1 VTVRGGGRPRDE
13 SGGHLADVE
22 IDEEHYA
29 RPLQPLPSA
38 GRRGRPP
45 DPPRAGGRPPQA
57 PRRRTGFGLG
67 GLVRLLL
74 FMGVLAGFVLIV
86 SLTVLRP
93 VVAGAVVGWAADNP
107 SALRLP
113 FVQDLVREDLGA
125 AMTDPVSTDPG
136 QVEFVVA
143 DGDTASQIAGR
154 LASQGFIRDARAF
167 VFISSER
174 GLSSK
179 LEAGTYLLRKN
190 MTPDQLVNA
199 LLVSHDL
206 AVSIPLREGLRL
218 EQITA
223 KLETLAPPLTMD
235 VSAFY
240 SEVKNPPA
248 ALLADYPW
256 LVLPKGASLE
266 GFLEPATYRVLPD
279 VTPDALIRQMLDA
292 FYANVGPD
300 RLNVAKSRG
309 LTFYQV
315 LTLASL
321 VEREAKLDAER
332 ALIAGVYQNRLSPH
346 TETAGFL
353 GSDPS
358 IFYVND
364 SIELAKVPLS
374 KWTSYA
380 FWAPP
385 RKDFA
390 NATEPP
396 DLALYNT
403 YTTKGLMPGP
413 ICTPTVASIDAALAP
428 DTKAGYLYFVAKN
441 DGSNTTA
448 FARTYKEHQAN
459 LKKYGYR

>member
-1 VTVRGGGRPRDE
+1 MTIRGGGRPRDTTPAR
-13 SGGHLADVE
+13 LADVE
-22 IDEEHYA
+22 IDDEHYA
-29 RPLQPLPSA
+29 RPADPDGSA
-38 GRRGRPP
+38 GGRGRRS
-45 DPPRAGGRPPQA
+45 DQGRAGGRPPQA
-57 PRRRTGFGLG
+57 PRGRGGFGLG
-67 GLVRLLL
+67 GLIRLLL
-74 FMGVLAGFVLIV
+74 FLGVLSGLVLV
-86 SLTVLRP
+86 VLLTVLRP

-113 FVQDLVREDLGA
+113 FVQDLVREDLGT
-125 AMTDPVSTDPG
+125 AMTDPASADPA

-143 DGDTASQIAGR
+143 DGDTASQIAAR
-154 LASQGFIRDARAF
+154 LADQGFLSDPRAF

-174 GLSSK
+174 NLADK

-223 KLETLAPPLTMD
+223 KLETLPLTMD
-235 VSAFY
+235 VKAFY
-240 SEVKNPPA
+240 GEVKAPPA
-248 ALLADYPW
+248 SLLADYPW
-256 LVLPKGASLE
+256 LDLPKGASLE
-266 GFLEPATYRVLPD
+266 GFLAPATYRVLPD
-279 VTPDALIRQMLDA
+279 ITPDALIRQMLDV
-292 FYANVGPD
+292 FHANVGPD
-300 RLNVAKSRG
+300 RLIVAKTRG
-309 LTFYQV
+309 LTFYEV

-321 VEREAKLDAER
+321 VEREARLDAER
-332 ALIAGVYQNRLSPH
+332 ALIAGVYQNRLSAH

-364 SIELAKVPLS
+364 SIELAKIPIE
-374 KWTSYA
+374 KWLTYS

-385 RKDFA
+385 SKDFA

-396 DLALYNT
+396 ALAGYNT
-403 YTTKGLMPGP
+403 YTNKGLTPGP
-413 ICTPTVASIDAALAP
+413 ICTPTVASIDAALDP
-428 DTKAGYLYFVAKN
+428 DTKAGYLYFVARN

-448 FARTYKEHQAN
+448 FAKTYKEHLAN